1 MAERKT
7 YPGGLVKAFGVPNIS
22 FPQYAEQ
29 ARGMTNLVQKIN
41 SVNTFALGQL
51 TEVAKEEGYKYAS
64 DNQISLNQYLN
75 ADAIERNKLVEGDKV
90 TVAGKTIRAAQ
101 INFLAS
107 EIEIAASSAFTS
119 LKIQAVSN
127 DWEMGEYK
135 MALDAIVDGYSDA
148 LMDADAEAALTAK
161 AKLATTAH
169 SYLSSYSD
177 RALKK
182 SLAVQ
187 SNNAM
192 AFSYR
197 EIGKISDII
206 ISGSKALPVPPGE
219 KPIFIDLDEVLEIRK
234 RAIINT
240 LNPHMTSGE
249 VSKFI
254 TAWDNEVIKAKKDV
268 LFDWLDQPR
277 NRVTAAATQNAWV
290 EVNNETFSGD
300 IGMQNIFKSLDPVD
314 QKTFKEKVRT
324 WKGKVFEDFEKEDDA
339 FELDLN
345 DQIED
350 WEFKF
355 AQAKINNDYDT
366 AENIVQ
372 KIFAL
377 AAEDN
382 NYKSL
387 AVTYQKALEADAK
400 SGEYLD
406 HDALVDLKE
415 DLINGTLTMD
425 EIRDAYDD
433 YKIGSKEWDDLA
445 FKLVTKKRTVFKD
458 AEKLIKTAVG
468 YPDHS
473 VFQMRAADKVAFQ
486 RYTIATNA
494 LLNWMYENP
503 EAAPNDV
510 LTEAGNLIAV
520 HSKEASQ
527 DVLKA
532 QSIKTLVSY
541 DGFWLN
547 SKPWRNHLK
556 TYLEEGEEYEAMS
569 IQLSTLEGT
578 ELLRSRIEYLFQ
590 WELSKRP
597 LEISDEKIR
606 LLLEELDILIE
617 IHNG

>member
-7 YPGGLVKAFGVPNIS
+7 YPGNLVKAFGVPDVS
-22 FPQYAEQ
+22 FPQYTEQ
-29 ARGMTNLVQKIN
+29 AKGMTNLVQKIN
-41 SVNTFALGQL
+41 SVNTFAHGQL
-51 TEVAKEEGYKYAS
+51 TEEAKEQGYEYAS

-101 INFLAS
+101 INFLAG
-107 EIEIAASSAFTS
+107 EIEIAASGKFTAI
-119 LKIQAVSN
+119 KIQAVAN
-127 DWEMGEYK
+127 DWPIEEYK

-148 LMDADAEAALTAK
+148 LMDADAEAALAAK

-182 SLAVQ
+182 SLAIQ

-192 AFSYR
+192 AFSYQ
-197 EIGKISDII
+197 EIDRISDII

-219 KPIFIDLDEVLEIRK
+219 KPIFIDIDEVLEIRK

-240 LNPHMTSGE
+240 LAPHMTSGE

-254 TAWDNEVIKAKKDV
+254 TAWDNEVLKAKKDV

-277 NRVTAAATQNAWV
+277 NIATAAATQNAWV
-290 EVNNETFSGD
+290 EVNNETFNGD
-300 IGMQNIFKSLDPVD
+300 LGMQKIFKSLDPVD
-314 QKTFKEKVRT
+314 QKAFKDKVRT
-324 WKGKVFEDFEKEDDA
+324 WKGKAFEDMQKQDDDFEI
-339 FELDLN
+339 DLAN
-345 DQIED
+345 EIDD

-377 AAEDN
+377 AAEDD

-406 HDALVDLKE
+406 HDTLVDLKE
-415 DLINGTLTMD
+415 DLISGTLTMD
-425 EIRDAYDD
+425 DIRDAYDS
-433 YKIGSKEWDDLA
+433 YKIGSKEYDDLA
-445 FKLVTKKRTVFKD
+445 YKLQTKKRTVFKD

-468 YPDHS
+468 YADNTII
-473 VFQMRAADKVAFQ
+473 QMRAADDIAFQ
-486 RYTIATNA
+486 RYTSATNS
-494 LLNWMYENP
+494 LLNWMYANP
-503 EAAPNDV
+503 DATSNDILAEA
-510 LTEAGNLIAV
+510 EKLIGV
-520 HSKEASQ
+520 HSAEASK
-527 DVLKA
+527 DVLKT
-532 QSIKTLVSY
+532 QSIKTLVSI
-541 DGFWLN
+541 DGFHLN
-547 SKPWRNHLK
+547 SRLWKNHLK
-556 TYLEEGEEYEAMS
+556 TYVEEGEVFEPISM
-569 IQLSTLEGT
+569 QLQTVEGV
-578 ELLRSRIEYLFQ
+578 ELIRARVAYLLQWDIE
-590 WELSKRP
+590 KRP
-597 LEISDEKIR
+597 HEISDQDVR
-606 LLLEELDILIE
+606 LLLEELDKLIG
-617 IHNG
+617 IYNG